1 MTMEIKR
8 ISCPLVEVKADGDAN
23 DASGHFE
30 GYAST
35 FGNLD
40 LGGDII
46 RAGAFQNSLAEWSM
60 KGEMPF
66 LLAFHDMDK
75 AIGDWLEMREDE
87 KGLFVKGRL
96 WVHGDRRIED
106 AVRAY
111 NILRGTG
118 QKTMSIGYYVKDY
131 EMQES
136 ERGSLRIIKEV
147 DLVEVSVVMQPMNP
161 KARITSVKSLKDA
174 EGNIAS
180 KREFERFLRDVD
192 LSATQ
197 AKAFIAGGY
206 GAIERDA
213 KSAVEVADRGDEVI
227 TEGGEGRGL
236 LVRQLRQVH
245 FVTARQLAHLGQA
258 SLHLGSRDGVSHL
271 FRGGQVTGVAFVE
284 PCLPVQ

>member
-1 MTMEIKR
+1 MEIKR

-46 RAGAFQNSLAEWSM
+46 KAGAFQNSLAEWSM

-66 LLAFHDMDK
+66 MLAYHDMDK
-75 AIGDWLEMREDE
+75 AIGDWMEMREDE
-87 KGLFVKGRL
+87 KGLFVRGRL

-147 DLVEVSVVMQPMNP
+147 ELVEVSVVLQPMNP
-161 KARITSVKSLKDA
+161 KARITSVKSLVDS
-174 EGNIAS
+174 EGLILS
-180 KREFERFLRDVD
+180 KREVEKGLRDVG
-192 LSATQ
+192 LSAKQ
-197 AKAFIAGGY
+197 AKAFIASGY
-206 GAIERDA
+206 DGLVRDA
-213 KSAVEVADRGDEVI
+213 KESVEGAGRDDQ
-227 TEGGEGRGL
+227 TGEAEL
-236 LVRQLRQVH
+236 IAQLK
-245 FVTARQLAHLGQA
+245 QLSQQLKG
-258 SLHLGSRDGVSHL
+258 
-271 FRGGQVTGVAFVE
+271 E
-284 PCLPVQ
+284 